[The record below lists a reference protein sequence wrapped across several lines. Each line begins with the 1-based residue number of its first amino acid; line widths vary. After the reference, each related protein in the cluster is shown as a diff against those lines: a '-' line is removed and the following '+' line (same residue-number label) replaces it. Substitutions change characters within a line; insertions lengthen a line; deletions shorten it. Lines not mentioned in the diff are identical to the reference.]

1 MRSGGVRRMICYTT
15 FACQSPDFAIKKPP
29 GGGFCVVLAGWR
41 YAYPT
46 YYFIGFCRPG
56 KAEPPPGTT
65 TLTLR
70 RRSPRD
76 SFASSSADL
85 LFSTVQITTAPNRSK
100 TASTANSGLKPIVS
114 ASAPTTSANRVLA
127 VQRPSRSGRW
137 RWRLRYDQ
145 TRRTRA

>member
-1 MRSGGVRRMICYTT
+1 MRSGQGTANDLLYHFCVPVSRFRHQKAARRRL
-15 FACQSPDFAIKKPP
+15 
-29 GGGFCVVLAGWR
+29 CVVLAGGATLTR
-41 YAYPT
+41 PT
-46 YYFIGFCRPG
+46 ILLDFVGRVRRSRHP
-56 KAEPPPGTT
+56 AT